1 MVLYYLTVNVNI
13 FFSLYCIPPL
23 IDTDKALASVKA
35 MSQSVKDSLMS
46 LWDKLKSKPTPSKAE
61 SVVMDEPNE
70 AKSLTK
76 SYIYDHTQSVND
88 VYAIAKFA
96 RNILRSK
103 HGHIEPPNT
112 ILYVEAAI
120 SSLYECDEDYGARD
134 RDNALHPFSDNGIPF
149 LRKFFHEYGSPDIQ
163 AEVTECLN
171 RLNAALNYTLR
182 VYPRRILIP
191 KFVVD
196 DNRSVIF
203 SLPKQQLQLFRA
215 NWNRHSNPFI
225 ENWYK
230 FPRDLSRS
238 NRRSTRSR
246 KPMKSSSSKPS
257 KGIGGKK
264 RKRANHTQ
272 RRRR

>member
-1 MVLYYLTVNVNI
+1 
-13 FFSLYCIPPL
+13 
-23 IDTDKALASVKA
+23 
-35 MSQSVKDSLMS
+35 
-46 LWDKLKSKPTPSKAE
+46 
-61 SVVMDEPNE
+61 MDE
-70 AKSLTK
+70 AKS
-76 SYIYDHTQSVND
+76 IND

-96 RNILRSK
+96 RDILRSN
-103 HGHIEPPNT
+103 HGRLEPPNT
-112 ILYVEAAI
+112 ILHVETAI
-120 SSLYECDEDYGARD
+120 SSLYECVEDDAARD
-134 RDNALHPFSDNGIPF
+134 RDFAAHPFNSKGGIPF

-182 VYPRRILIP
+182 VYLRRILIP

-225 ENWYK
+225 ENWLQS
-230 FPRDLSRS
+230 PRDLSRS

-246 KPMKSSSSKPS
+246 KPMRSSSSSSNPVKRRRS
-257 KGIGGKK
+257 SSRSSSGGKK

>member
-1 MVLYYLTVNVNI
+1 
-13 FFSLYCIPPL
+13 
-23 IDTDKALASVKA
+23 
-35 MSQSVKDSLMS
+35 
-46 LWDKLKSKPTPSKAE
+46 
-61 SVVMDEPNE
+61 MDE
-70 AKSLTK
+70 AKS
-76 SYIYDHTQSVND
+76 IND

-96 RNILRSK
+96 RDILRSN

-134 RDNALHPFSDNGIPF
+134 RDNALLPSSGIPI
-149 LRKFFHEYGSPDIQ
+149 LLKFFREYPSPYTQ
-163 AEVTECLN
+163 EATECLD
-171 RLNAALNYTLR
+171 RLNAALDYTLS
-182 VYPRRILIP
+182 VHHRRILIP
-191 KFVVD
+191 NFVVD

-203 SLPKQQLQLFRA
+203 SLPTYQLQLFRS

-238 NRRSTRSR
+238 DRRSTRSR
-246 KPMKSSSSKPS
+246 KPMKRSSKPS
-257 KGIGGKK
+257 KGGKK

-272 RRRR
+272 RRTRHKKRTQ

>member
-1 MVLYYLTVNVNI
+1 MEY
-13 FFSLYCIPPL
+13 
-23 IDTDKALASVKA
+23 
-35 MSQSVKDSLMS
+35 
-46 LWDKLKSKPTPSKAE
+46 
-61 SVVMDEPNE
+61 DE
-70 AKSLTK
+70 AA
-76 SYIYDHTQSVND
+76 SVND

-112 ILYVEAAI
+112 ILHVEAAI
-120 SSLYECDEDYGARD
+120 SSLYECDEDDAARD
-134 RDNALHPFSDNGIPF
+134 RDDALHPFSDKGIPF
-149 LRKFFHEYGSPDIQ
+149 LREFFSKYGSSDIQ
-163 AEVTECLN
+163 AKVKACLD
-171 RLNAALNYTLR
+171 RLNHALEYTLH
-182 VYPRRILIP
+182 YYKRRILIP

-203 SLPKQQLQLFRA
+203 SLPKQHLQLFRA

-230 FPRDLSRS
+230 YPRDLSRS
-238 NRRSTRSR
+238 NRRSTRPKS
-246 KPMKSSSSKPS
+246 MKSSMSSSNPMKRRRS
-257 KGIGGKK
+257 SRSSSGGKK

>member
-23 IDTDKALASVKA
+23 IDTDKALASIKA
-35 MSQSVKDSLMS
+35 MSQR
-46 LWDKLKSKPTPSKAE
+46 WWHIKSKAPSKAE
-61 SVVMDEPNE
+61 SVMGKTDEAVMDEPD
-70 AKSLTK
+70 AKSRTK
-76 SYIYDHTQSVND
+76 SYDHTQSVND

-96 RNILRSK
+96 RDILSDVR
-103 HGHIEPPNT
+103 IEPPNT

-120 SSLYECDEDYGARD
+120 SSLYECDEDYAARD
-134 RDNALHPFSDNGIPF
+134 RDNALLPSSGIP
-149 LRKFFHEYGSPDIQ
+149 LLLEFFHEYPSPYTQ
-163 AEVTECLN
+163 EATACLA
-171 RLNAALNYTLR
+171 RLNDALDYTLSAYR
-182 VYPRRILIP
+182 RRILIP
-191 KFVVD
+191 NFAD
-196 DNRSVIF
+196 PTNHENSVIF
-203 SLPKQQLQLFRA
+203 SLPEEQLKLFRA

-238 NRRSTRSR
+238 NRRSTRP
-246 KPMKSSSSKPS
+246 KPMKRSSKPS

-272 RRRR
+272 RRTRHKKRTQ